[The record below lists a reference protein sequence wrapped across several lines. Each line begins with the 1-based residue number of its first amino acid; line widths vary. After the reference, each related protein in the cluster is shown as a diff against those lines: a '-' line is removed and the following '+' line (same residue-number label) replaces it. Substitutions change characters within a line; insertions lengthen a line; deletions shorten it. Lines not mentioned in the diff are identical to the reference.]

1 MEYAFFNIKR
11 FSYDSRKIEEKK
23 KSHHIIDKNQ
33 GVSNVDRV
41 SIYISVSSMQKYFN
55 EGLFV
60 RRNRAPHT
68 LF

>member
-55 EGLFV
+55 EGLFEGTEL
-60 RRNRAPHT
+60 HT
-68 LF
+68 HYFK